1 MHELLRQYAAEK
13 LAEMGESERISDQ
26 HLTYYSR
33 VAEEAG
39 PGLYGPQQIAWRERL
54 DAEIDN
60 LR

>member
-1 MHELLRQYAAEK
+1 
-13 LAEMGESERISDQ
+13 MGESERISDQ